1 MSLSLL
7 LIHVIGNQKIQ
18 RFTLRFAKLQA
29 FKGAL
34 KRQAIQPVICIEDFK
49 VAPTSTCNTSI
60 NSAAVASI
68 LLMDNSDMIWI
79 RLDQSISNRSSGVG

>member
-29 FKGAL
+29 LKGAL
-34 KRQAIQPVICIEDFK
+34 KR
-49 VAPTSTCNTSI
+49 
-60 NSAAVASI
+60 
-68 LLMDNSDMIWI
+68 
-79 RLDQSISNRSSGVG
+79 